1 MKKFKIIKEIK
12 KDYQKNNVLIIKI
25 KQLKDCDQWKNRYL
39 LFNCES
45 IVFKNYVKNC
55 K

>member
-1 MKKFKIIKEIK
+1 MKKYFITKEIK
-12 KDYQKNNVLIIKI
+12 TDATDNKVLVIKI
-25 KQLKDCDQWKNRYL
+25 EQLRYCDKWKNRYL
-39 LFNCES
+39 LFNSEN